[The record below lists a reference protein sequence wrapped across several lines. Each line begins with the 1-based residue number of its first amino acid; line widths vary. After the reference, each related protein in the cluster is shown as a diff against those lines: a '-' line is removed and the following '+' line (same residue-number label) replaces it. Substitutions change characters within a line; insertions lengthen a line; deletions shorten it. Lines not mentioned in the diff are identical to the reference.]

1 MRIFEDFIAFLHL
14 LFALFNI
21 LLFYGDCFIF

>member
-21 LLFYGDCFIF
+21 LLFLR